1 MADAVMTLAGGRE
14 RSLLRRHPWI
24 FSGAV
29 KSVTGAETPGE
40 TLRVVSEKGGF
51 LGFAAWSPDSQLT
64 GRVWSFDE
72 RETIGEAFFR
82 KRIRAAV
89 ALRRTLGVMDPEGGC
104 RLIYSESDGLPGIV
118 VDRYANVLVLQLL
131 SAGADYWRETLAKV
145 LMEECNPS
153 GIYERS
159 DASIRRKEGLAP
171 REGWISGGGEGKI
184 TISEGDMRFQVD
196 FRKGQKT
203 GFYFDLRDARTRVRQ
218 YAAGRKMLNAFSYT
232 GALAV
237 AALKGGAT
245 SVLNLDSSVPAL
257 EQGAENLAL
266 NNLESASAE
275 FRRCDVF
282 EELRRLDAQKERFDL
297 IVLDPPKLID
307 SKNALMRGCRA
318 YQDLARLGFKL
329 LNPGGI
335 LFNFSCSGLMD
346 AELFQKITAA
356 AAVEAKVE
364 PVIIGRVDQA
374 GDHPVAEAV
383 PETRYLKGL
392 ISALPAASQD

>member
-1 MADAVMTLAGGRE
+1 ME
-14 RSLLRRHPWI
+14 
-24 FSGAV
+24 
-29 KSVTGAETPGE
+29 
-40 TLRVVSEKGGF
+40 
-51 LGFAAWSPDSQLT
+51 PD
-64 GRVWSFDE
+64 
-72 RETIGEAFFR
+72 
-82 KRIRAAV
+82 
-89 ALRRTLGVMDPEGGC
+89 GGC
-104 RLIYSESDGLPGIV
+104 RLIYSESDGLPGVI
-118 VDRYANVLVLQLL
+118 VDRYGSVLVLQLL
-131 SAGADYWRETLAKV
+131 SAGAEYWRETLAEV
-145 LMEECNPS
+145 LMQECKPS

-159 DASIRRKEGLAP
+159 DASIRRKEGLEP
-171 REGWISGGGEGKI
+171 REGWLRGGGEGRI
-184 TISEGDMRFQVD
+184 TIFEGDMRFQVD

-203 GFYFDLRDARTRVRQ
+203 GFYFDLREARDRVRQ
-218 YAAGRKMLNAFSYT
+218 YASGRKMLNAFCYT
-232 GALAV
+232 GAFAV
-237 AALKGGAT
+237 AALKGGAK

-257 EQGAENLAL
+257 EQGAENLSL
-266 NNLESASAE
+266 NGLEQTASE

-282 EELRRLDAQKERFDL
+282 EELRRLDAQGERFDL

-356 AAVEAKVE
+356 AAVEAGADA
-364 PVIIGRVDQA
+364 VIIGRVDQS

-392 ISALPAASQD
+392 ISALPASSQD